1 MRKYRCSSLSA
12 QARSLADSYYQ
23 GYQNKEE
30 GLKDLKNSYRHPL
43 IVQRA
48 IKRYVRKMKREVV

>member
-1 MRKYRCSSLSA
+1 MRKYRCSSWST
-12 QARSLADSYYQ
+12 QARRLADRFYE

-48 IKRYVRKMKREVV
+48 IKRYVRKMEKGE